1 MTNILYDIEAAAA
14 ANPDSVAIRR
24 GSATISYAQ
33 LLKTINAVARA
44 AIADGAKP
52 GDRFV
57 FGARPSPES
66 VAYTLGMLRAGL
78 TLVFVDPF
86 SAPELFETRVR
97 MVEPRYVMAD
107 SLLYLIGSNL
117 LAPVRRARRLQVCN
131 YAQIPNVRHLR
142 VGGWLP
148 GVPLRATSMSGWA
161 AGSASQRSSG
171 AAAAP
176 PMLPILDEAQD
187 AIVTFTSGTT
197 GNPKGVVHNLATI
210 SANASNFAA
219 EFGVTRGSLVYAEP
233 MTLGVVA
240 LANGATWQI
249 PLAKEALPSE
259 IDVLFA
265 VPADLLDLLEKVA
278 KPNDTKPIDANP
290 HAPKVRV
297 VGTGAAPVLPT
308 LIERVS
314 QVLGDKTKFINVYGM
329 TEMLPVATCSGEEKQ
344 RYLEDGNQGDLVGHP
359 MGDTRIRIAADSE
372 VEVSGSGLMNRY
384 WGQESRQWHP
394 TGDLGKLLPDGSLVL
409 LGRKKNMLIRRNM
422 NIYPSLYEP
431 GLCTIPGVADAAI
444 IGVPDEY
451 GDDRVMLFVVA
462 EPGRNPQEV
471 LAMVRANVHLHMDA
485 DSLPDR
491 IELIDEIPLS
501 GRARKRDT
509 AALVAEAARY
519 FPKNRAG

>member
-1 MTNILYDIEAAAA
+1 MTNILYEIESAAA
-14 ANPDSVAIRR
+14 ANPEAVAIRR

-33 LLKTINAVARA
+33 LLRTINAVARA

-107 SLLYLIGSNL
+107 SLLYLIGSSL
-117 LAPVRRARRLQVCN
+117 LAPVRRARRLQICN

-148 GVPLRATSMSGWA
+148 GVPLRATSMKGWA
-161 AGSASQRSSG
+161 AGPNSQVSATPAEGPS
-171 AAAAP
+171 P
-176 PMLPILDEAQD
+176 LPGLDETQD

-249 PLAKEALPSE
+249 PVAKETLPSE

-278 KPNDTKPIDANP
+278 KPHT
-290 HAPKVRV
+290 PKVRV
-297 VGTGAAPVLPT
+297 VGTGAAPVLPA

-314 QVLGDKTKFINVYGM
+314 QVLGDTTEFINVYGM
-329 TEMLPVATCSGEEKQ
+329 TEMLPVATCSGEEKR
-344 RYLEDGNQGDLVGHP
+344 RYLEGGNQGDLVGHP

-384 WGQESRQWHP
+384 WGQEPKEWHP

-431 GLCTIPGVADAAI
+431 GLCTIVGVADAAI

-462 EPGRNPQEV
+462 EPDRNPQEV
-471 LAMVRANVHLHMDA
+471 LDMARANVHLHMDA

-509 AALVAEAARY
+509 AALVEVAARY